1 MKLEIKGFEDMT
13 HTNQKFSKWKIF
25 EANETATRYEL
36 CARDRGADEVG
47 VCAVAIRI
55 YKEPSTEVAPNVYEV
70 KIYYDTFTNKIWTG
84 YVRYSDIKN
93 KSGFFQMMLEEITKY
108 ENNK

>member
-1 MKLEIKGFEDMT
+1 MKLEINGFEDMKY
-13 HTNQKFSKWKIF
+13 TNQKFSKWKIF
-25 EANETATRYEL
+25 DAIETSEKYEL
-36 CARDRGADEVG
+36 CARDRDTPAGA
-47 VCAVAIRI
+47 CAVAIRI
-55 YKEPSTEVAPNVYEV
+55 YKMPYTEVAPSVYKV
-70 KIYYDTFTNKIWTG
+70 KLYYDEFTNTIWEG